1 MNKVPGSDRITP
13 VNAVVGVVDLP
24 SNRANMILPANPNT
38 AGQDL
43 EPVKCVSVQQAAEK
57 FEPEKE
63 FQIKKIANVGG
74 EKVEESEATV
84 VMKYGENSKQIMR
97 DFEPEN
103 IVVKATDNDGKKL
116 LFEQRLDIH
125 TLDSLLQLLS
135 RDDAKEMVETYREQ
149 LVKMLDEEIATVEN
163 IKQEIELGKIAGE

>member
-1 MNKVPGSDRITP
+1 
-13 VNAVVGVVDLP
+13 
-24 SNRANMILPANPNT
+24 
-38 AGQDL
+38 
-43 EPVKCVSVQQAAEK
+43 
-57 FEPEKE
+57 
-63 FQIKKIANVGG
+63 
-74 EKVEESEATV
+74 
-84 VMKYGENSKQIMR
+84 MR

-103 IVVKATDNDGKKL
+103 IVVKATDNKGKKL